1 MLVAIPV
8 TARVQ
13 RVQVSIQVL
22 LENVRR
28 HIMLRLYN
36 GRNHVRVRRNAQR
49 LMIIAVDLLLQ
60 APRSEGDAHFLLT
73 LRAEARLVM
82 GRLVEH
88 LLRVERLS
96 LSVRVGGEVVPSLNG
111 LLVLS
116 GSRPGGLHVA
126 KAVSSSHVF
135 TLAYVY
141 LLL

>member
-1 MLVAIPV
+1 
-8 TARVQ
+8 
-13 RVQVSIQVL
+13 
-22 LENVRR
+22 
-28 HIMLRLYN
+28 MLRLYN

-60 APRSEGDAHFLLT
+60 APRSEGDAHLLLT

-96 LSVRVGGEVVPSLNG
+96 LSVRVGSEVIPSLDG
-111 LLVLS
+111 LLVLC
-116 GSRPGGLHVA
+116 GGRPGGLHVA
-126 KAVSSSHVF
+126 KAVPSSHVL